1 MHAPAHT
8 VEPIPE
14 FTGTERLGLSVFGS
28 LLAHLIIV
36 LGITFTVPRLPD
48 ALDRLPVLDITL
60 VQSRAD
66 QAPEDADFLAQA
78 NQEGGGDQDRPVI
91 ARSPLPVQELSPR
104 TPEVP
109 RAAPRPRPDA
119 ARRRPNP
126 ELLTAPAEQAVPD
139 RPQARRRAVPA
150 TERPNPGLDPRQREE
165 ERARLSAELSRSWQ
179 EYQKRPRRTFL
190 SARTREYKYAA
201 YMEAWRA
208 KVERVGNLNYPEEA
222 KRRGLTGSL
231 ILDVA
236 INPDGSVN
244 DVIVRRSSGFK
255 VLDDAAIRIV
265 RLAAPFAP
273 FPENIRRDTDILHI
287 TRTWE
292 FLHGNRLTSR

>member
-1 MHAPAHT
+1 MHT
-8 VEPIPE
+8 VDEIPE

-28 LLAHLIIV
+28 LLAHLLIV
-36 LGITFTVPRLPD
+36 LGITFTVPRLPET
-48 ALDRLPVLDITL
+48 LDRLPVLDITL
-60 VQSRAD
+60 VQSRAET
-66 QAPEDADFLAQA
+66 APEDADFLAQA

-91 ARSPLPVQELSPR
+91 ARSPLPVQEFSPR
-104 TPEVP
+104 TPAVP
-109 RAAPRPRPDA
+109 RAAPRPRPPA
-119 ARRRPNP
+119 PARRPQP
-126 ELLTAPAEQAVPD
+126 ELLTAPARQHVQP
-139 RPQARRRAVPA
+139 RPA
-150 TERPNPGLDPRQREE
+150 TPSTPAPDVRRPNPGLDPREVE
-165 ERARLSAELSRSWQ
+165 AERARLSAELARDWQ

-222 KRRGLTGSL
+222 KRRGLTGHL

-244 DVIVRRSSGFK
+244 DIVVRRSSGFQ
-255 VLDDAAIRIV
+255 VLDDAAVRIV